1 MHSFSLPI
9 KCVTKTKLI
18 YATKTDN
25 RAVSEGGGG
34 GGTFPFEEARFTS
47 QASFLKSFTFASL
60 MAAVSR

>member
-18 YATKTDN
+18 YAIKTDN

-34 GGTFPFEEARFTS
+34 VLTAVFHIILRF
-47 QASFLKSFTFASL
+47 QNWNYG
-60 MAAVSR
+60 